1 VALVERA
8 PHSPGG
14 RRSEHRFRHATRP
27 REEPTP
33 GWRCC
38 ARRSCGHVLDDEHR
52 VVVDVA
58 FANLN
63 HSKRP
68 TAKRDRVPG
77 VATTGRW
84 SGTSAACNGGRGGSR
99 GSAGRSCLCT
109 RRVGAAREP
118 GQADELASA
127 RGRSPPSSISSS
139 EGRPPCSRLGR
150 GRMTLLREVPQP
162 FE

>member
-1 VALVERA
+1 VSLVERA
-8 PHSPGG
+8 LHSPGG
-14 RRSEHRFRHATRP
+14 RRSEHRLRHATRP

-33 GWRCC
+33 GWRCS

-68 TAKRDRVPG
+68 TAKRDRVRW

-84 SGTSAACNGGRGGSR
+84 SGTSADRRADRQRFLAGTGVTQGAPFPGPDGVPRCGGRKLRSHPGSSRFAGGTE
-99 GSAGRSCLCT
+99 C
-109 RRVGAAREP
+109 
-118 GQADELASA
+118 
-127 RGRSPPSSISSS
+127 
-139 EGRPPCSRLGR
+139 
-150 GRMTLLREVPQP
+150 
-162 FE
+162 